1 MFDIRLPR
9 GERSFDAPS
18 TFFRRDGGK
27 KANRLGKIAVMEEFE
42 RWKLE
47 RGGEKMWGM
56 GREKRWENESGG
68 GRGERKISNGIKD
81 ERGRGLRKW
90 VGNVARGN
98 I

>member
-27 KANRLGKIAVMEEFE
+27 KANRLGKIAVMKEFE

-47 RGGEKMWGM
+47 RGREKMWGM
-56 GREKRWENESGG
+56 GRGKNGKMSRGKRKEEN
-68 GRGERKISNGIKD
+68 
-81 ERGRGLRKW
+81 
-90 VGNVARGN
+90 
-98 I
+98 

>member
-47 RGGEKMWGM
+47 RGRGKNARDGKGWEGKSGKMSRG
-56 GREKRWENESGG
+56 KRKEEN
-68 GRGERKISNGIKD
+68 
-81 ERGRGLRKW
+81 
-90 VGNVARGN
+90 
-98 I
+98 